1 MSASR
6 PFINNHTMESKL
18 SLIEPLFERVEQYS
32 KTSFELI
39 KLKAVSKSA
48 IISASLFSIILFT
61 IVFSILIIS
70 LNIALALW
78 LGDIVGKNYY
88 GFLLVAAFYALV
100 AIVLFLVNP
109 SLKRRVNNSM
119 IKQMLN

>member
-1 MSASR
+1 
-6 PFINNHTMESKL
+6 MENQFNL
-18 SLIEPLFERVEQYS
+18 VEPLFEKAEQYG

-39 KLKAVSKSA
+39 KLKVVSKSA
-48 IISASLFSIILFT
+48 NISSSLFSVALFT
-61 IVFSILIIS
+61 MVFSILIIS

-88 GFLLVAAFYALV
+88 GFLLVAAFYLLV
-100 AIVLFLVNP
+100 ATILFFVNP
-109 SLKRRVNNSM
+109 SLKRRVNNLM